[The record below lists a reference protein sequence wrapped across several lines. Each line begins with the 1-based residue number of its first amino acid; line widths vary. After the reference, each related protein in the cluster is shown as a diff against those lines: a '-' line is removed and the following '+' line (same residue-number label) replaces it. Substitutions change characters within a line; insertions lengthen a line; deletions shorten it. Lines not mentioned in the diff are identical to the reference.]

1 MVKSPLQT
9 AKSPQPA
16 KPRPFRRA
24 VLRGLGVVMPPL
36 LTLVLFIWAWATIDS
51 YVLQPLEYGIG
62 RVVALVSMQSSVHDV
77 IPADA
82 LPDAVKVV
90 DKRGEPLPV
99 ADVMRAAES
108 VNRITDVARA
118 RGWRV
123 LSFEV
128 SGKRFVPTSDHKW
141 IAESV
146 YEVVKQNPGDLT
158 VATASSS
165 DLCKR
170 YVSLE
175 YLPRWRTIP
184 VFLLVFV
191 SLLYLLGSFLAAGVG
206 RIFVNAIEALIARL
220 PIVRNVYSA
229 VKQVTDFVF
238 SEREIEFNRVVAVQY
253 PSKGIWSIGFVTGES
268 MLDIRS
274 AANEPVLSVLMPTS
288 PMPATGFTITV
299 RKSETIDL
307 ELTVDQ
313 AIQFIVSCGV
323 VVPQHQQLNETSA
336 KISEAISR
344 RLQSDGIGSTS
355 ATTVRR
361 VVEQPRRSE
370 RESDSQPSKNGDGV
384 DPSVQHPPHE
394 PTQNTDADDA

>member
-1 MVKSPLQT
+1 M
-9 AKSPQPA
+9 
-16 KPRPFRRA
+16 
-24 VLRGLGVVMPPL
+24 
-36 LTLVLFIWAWATIDS
+36 
-51 YVLQPLEYGIG
+51 
-62 RVVALVSMQSSVHDV
+62 
-77 IPADA
+77 
-82 LPDAVKVV
+82 
-90 DKRGEPLPV
+90 
-99 ADVMRAAES
+99 
-108 VNRITDVARA
+108 
-118 RGWRV
+118 
-123 LSFEV
+123 
-128 SGKRFVPTSDHKW
+128 
-141 IAESV
+141 
-146 YEVVKQNPGDLT
+146 
-158 VATASSS
+158 
-165 DLCKR
+165 
-170 YVSLE
+170 
-175 YLPRWRTIP
+175 
-184 VFLLVFV
+184 
-191 SLLYLLGSFLAAGVG
+191 AAGVG

-394 PTQNTDADDA
+394 PTQNTDADDAQRHRCACSHGTERRSVALQGPIADPQNWGELAACQLLSQGAASLVASARDETVPRGPRGRFLPISIGNSCAQALFVRPP